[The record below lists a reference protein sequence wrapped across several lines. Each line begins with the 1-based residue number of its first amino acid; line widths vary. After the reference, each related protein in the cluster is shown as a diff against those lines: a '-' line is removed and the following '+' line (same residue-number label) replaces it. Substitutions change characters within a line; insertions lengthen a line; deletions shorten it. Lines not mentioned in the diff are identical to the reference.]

1 MAPQDAVAVL
11 ARSTGGL
18 RTLSD
23 FTDDR
28 ASLSAA
34 IREAFKGPDPRA
46 PHSAGEALTD
56 LTPEQL
62 QFLGL
67 QQAVKL
73 FAGIYERKAFLYFAS
88 HIAHEDPANRA
99 LAVAIANA
107 ANREVLSLY
116 PIETASGGR
125 DAAPHSG
132 TFAKLANE
140 TAGVAHLDGG
150 GLTVAIAR
158 VEHANSS
165 YYRIQYYIG
174 EPEEAGRDFHTIQ
187 ISLKGA
193 SGALTYQGGYYRYRN
208 WRGQNAEEQ
217 LREALLSGDPPTE
230 LPLSIEIGQTGPTE
244 DKYGVTVKVTIPAS
258 EVFAA
263 SHGPEP
269 PTFDFAAEVKDGDSA
284 VQALRESVTI
294 QPPVTNQPTTGPRY
308 APLRYQHLFELPPGT
323 YALRL
328 VARSAA
334 YYGVMGYVYDKY
346 LSPRPLVG
354 RRQLR
359 RLSVRR
365 LVRSVADNKCAPD
378 VSGRRVASRRRG
390 DGLYR
395 LPGLAGRRQQSRAGS
410 GAAARR
416 PRPLDIRGSHD
427 CAAPRKGAYCGRGY
441 TSETLCR

>member
-1 MAPQDAVAVL
+1 M
-11 ARSTGGL
+11 
-18 RTLSD
+18 
-23 FTDDR
+23 
-28 ASLSAA
+28 
-34 IREAFKGPDPRA
+34 
-46 PHSAGEALTD
+46 TD

-308 APLRYQHLFELPPGT
+308 TPLRYQHLFELPPGT

-334 YYGVMGYVYDKY
+334 YYGVMGTYTTSISV
-346 LSPRPLVG
+346 PG
-354 RRQLR
+354 R
-359 RLSVRR
+359 S
-365 LVRSVADNKCAPD
+365 
-378 VSGRRVASRRRG
+378 SGEG
-390 DGLYR
+390 N
-395 LPGLAGRRQQSRAGS
+395 
-410 GAAARR
+410 
-416 PRPLDIRGSHD
+416 
-427 CAAPRKGAYCGRGY
+427 
-441 TSETLCR
+441 